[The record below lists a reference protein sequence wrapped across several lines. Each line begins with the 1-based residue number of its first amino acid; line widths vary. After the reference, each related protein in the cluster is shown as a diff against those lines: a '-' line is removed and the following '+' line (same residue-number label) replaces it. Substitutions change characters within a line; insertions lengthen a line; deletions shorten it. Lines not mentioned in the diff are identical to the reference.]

1 MRTTEANDL
10 INSVIDSVEKSGIN
24 ADKIIS
30 PLQAAREHALTEND
44 PLVTRALRLAWQ
56 HVEANEAF
64 DIELAEEIETP
75 EENFVYFLS
84 LIVRSDNALNRDELR
99 VMTNQLQQVA

>member
-1 MRTTEANDL
+1 
-10 INSVIDSVEKSGIN
+10 VIASVEKSGIL

-30 PLQAAREHALTEND
+30 PLQSAREHALKEND

-56 HVEANEAF
+56 HIEANEAF
-64 DIELAEEIETP
+64 EIELAEEIETP

-84 LIVRSDNALNRDELR
+84 LIVRCENALNRDELR